1 MQKYVRAA
9 ALSCGVSMCALS
21 LFVADIHQASAQ
33 ANATYDFNIP
43 AKRRLSA
50 LADFTAATGIQVVR
64 PGAGAIGGTSQAVSG
79 QYSAETA
86 LRAILAGSGLNYR
99 FTGSRTVAI
108 EAQGGDAGG
117 GDGGLA
123 PGEGIALDT
132 IDVRG
137 AGDGIGR
144 GGVSEVNV
152 TSADLER
159 RNANDIRAVFRG
171 EPRIT
176 VGSSLPMSQKVYV
189 QGIEETN
196 LAVSIDGSRQNNKVF
211 HHNATTIIDPSLLK
225 AVRVDAGV
233 APADA
238 GPGALGG
245 AIAYET
251 KDVADLL
258 AKDGLGGFLKTTYNF
273 NSNTSTNNLAVYG
286 RQNGFEALGSFNF
299 AKGSEFTSGNG
310 QEVLG
315 TETNF
320 VSGLGKFAYQ
330 STDGHRFEISH
341 EQLRDDATRP
351 FRANALQIISG
362 TATPPVRPYTL
373 DRQNTVFTYTDT
385 SPVGWWDPKF
395 VLAYNRS
402 KAAVDQYTG
411 ATLDTYSYTSEGI
424 TDSFN
429 GKMEN
434 KFALSIGDVVTGV
447 DFYRDGAE
455 YIDRTYR
462 TAEKANNLGAY
473 AQARLTPLER
483 TKLSF
488 GMRGDYQN
496 FEGVNGFSS
505 SDQGLSG
512 NVSGEYELTS
522 FLIAK
527 AGYSH
532 VWAGVP
538 LAENYVQNPA
548 WNYGD
553 GPKSVT
559 SDNYTAGF
567 VVPYEAFRFEAGVFQ
582 TEIDN
587 ARVPLYKPVTLAL
600 RAFDVQTRGFNLS
613 AAYNWGDGFARV
625 RFARTDAEI
634 DGQPAN
640 TYLGQYLTAPIGDVL
655 TFEVAHTFTQWNLTV
670 GADVEIV
677 FDYDKLLNPVT
688 GIGKIEGYEVANAF
702 VEYRPP
708 SLSSL
713 TLRGEVKNIFDATY
727 AARGTYGL
735 EYGTGVVRPLYETG
749 RTALVSTKIDF

>member
-21 LFVADIHQASAQ
+21 LVVADMPEAWAQ
-33 ANATYDFNIP
+33 ANTTYDFNIP

-99 FTGSRTVAI
+99 FTGTRTVAI

-117 GDGGLA
+117 GDGGVA

-137 AGDGIGR
+137 AGEGIGR

-159 RNANDIRAVFRG
+159 RNANDIRSVFRG

-189 QGIEETN
+189 QGVEETN

-211 HHNATTIIDPSLLK
+211 HHNATTIIDPNLLK

-273 NSNTSTNNLAVYG
+273 NGNTSTNNLAVYG

-299 AKGSEFTSGNG
+299 AKGSEFTAGNG

-315 TETNF
+315 TETDF

-341 EQLRDDATRP
+341 EQLRDDAMRP
-351 FRANALQIISG
+351 FRANVERMVADESRW
-362 TATPPVRPYTL
+362 PVVRPYTL
-373 DRQNTVFTYTDT
+373 DRQNTVFTYTDV
-385 SPVGWWDPKF
+385 SPEGWWDPKF

-402 KAAVDQYTG
+402 KVAIDQYLVRTS
-411 ATLDTYSYTSEGI
+411 TYDYTSEGI
-424 TDSFN
+424 TDSLN
-429 GKMEN
+429 GKLEN
-434 KFALSIGDVVTGV
+434 KFALSIGNIVTGV
-447 DFYRDGAE
+447 DFYRDRAK
-455 YIDRTYR
+455 YIGNTPS
-462 TAEKANNLGAY
+462 TSEKADNIGAY
-473 AQARLTPLER
+473 AQARLTPFER

-488 GMRGDYQN
+488 GVRGDHQD

-538 LAENYVQNPA
+538 LAENYVQNAA
-548 WNYGD
+548 WDYGA

-587 ARVPLYKPVTLAL
+587 ARVPLWAANMAL
-600 RAFDVQTRGFNLS
+600 RAFDVQTRGFHIGGT
-613 AAYNWGDGFARV
+613 YNWGDGFARV

-634 DGQPAN
+634 DGQPAD
-640 TYLGQYLTAPIGDVL
+640 TYLGQYLTAPLGDVL
-655 TFEVAHTFTQWNLTV
+655 AFEVAHTFTQWNLTV

-677 FDYDKLLNPVT
+677 FDYDELEDPAT

-749 RTALVSTKIDF
+749 RTFLVSTKIDF